1 MLIAGF
7 ANQKTS
13 ADYSNRIAQG
23 SMEAAETIATTSI
36 RAADAG
42 LGAAGVEDGHLWQL
56 GGGALLGK
64 DAAEAVSQI
73 ASMVLRFTEDIDLD
87 VLQLQRGIRTLALLQ
102 SAAPLPL
109 TPAHAHG
116 ITYDGPSTALYMR
129 VAAAAYS
136 SSALRDDYVTSAGIF
151 APPGLYRI
159 HANLNCFMG

>member
-1 MLIAGF
+1 
-7 ANQKTS
+7 
-13 ADYSNRIAQG
+13 
-23 SMEAAETIATTSI
+23 MEASETIATTSI

-73 ASMVLRFTEDIDLD
+73 VGMVLRFSEDIDLD

-109 TPAHAHG
+109 TQAHG
-116 ITYDGPSTALYMR
+116 TYDGPSAALYMR
-129 VAAAAYS
+129 VAAAAYG
-136 SSALRDDYVTSAGIF
+136 SSALRDDTNVTSARHF
-151 APPGLYRI
+151 KPPILE
-159 HANLNCFMG
+159 